1 MEPFTGKWLSE
12 AENYILED
20 GEETYKLM
28 LTNKEIHIMFSQM
41 VKDWFSRFTP
51 SYNDFLKA
59 LLAGDVEA

>member
-1 MEPFTGKWLSE
+1 M
-12 AENYILED
+12 ED